1 MPHATARLAAAAM
14 LATSMAGAAQAEG
27 DPALGKTQFNKCA
40 ACHSIKPGENK
51 IGPSLHGVVG
61 RPSHS
66 IEGFNYSEAMK
77 AYNVT
82 WTDEELNKY
91 LENPRGVVAG
101 TKMIFVGLKKEDERA
116 NLIAYL
122 DTLK

>member
-1 MPHATARLAAAAM
+1 MRYLLG
-14 LATSMAGAAQAEG
+14 LATIAAIGMTAGAARADG
-27 DPALGKTQFNKCA
+27 DPALGKTAFNKCV
-40 ACHSIKPGENK
+40 ACHSIKEGENK

-82 WTDEELNKY
+82 WDPATLDHY
-91 LENPRGVVAG
+91 LADPRGVVSG
-101 TKMIFVGLKKEDERA
+101 TKMIFVGLKKDDERA
-116 NLIAYL
+116 NVIAYL
-122 DTLK
+122 ETLK

>member
-1 MPHATARLAAAAM
+1 MPHATAHLAAAAM
-14 LATSMAGAAQAEG
+14 LATLMAGAAQAEG

-82 WTDEELNKY
+82 WTDEELSKY

>member
-14 LATSMAGAAQAEG
+14 LATLMAGAAQAEG

>member
-1 MPHATARLAAAAM
+1 MRYLLS
-14 LATSMAGAAQAEG
+14 LATIAAIGLTAGAARADG
-27 DPALGKTQFNKCA
+27 DPALGKTAFNKCA
-40 ACHSIKPGENK
+40 ACHSIKEGENK

-82 WTDEELNKY
+82 WDPATLDHY
-91 LENPRGVVAG
+91 LADPRGVVNG
-101 TKMIFVGLKKEDERA
+101 TKMIFVGLKKDDERA
-116 NLIAYL
+116 NVIAYL
-122 DTLK
+122 ETLK